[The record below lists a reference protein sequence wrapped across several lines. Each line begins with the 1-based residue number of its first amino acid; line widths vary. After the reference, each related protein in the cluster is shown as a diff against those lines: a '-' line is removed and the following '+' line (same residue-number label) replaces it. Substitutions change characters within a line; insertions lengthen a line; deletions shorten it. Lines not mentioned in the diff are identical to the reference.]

1 MCDGGNDFCPAKKL
15 MKKGDIVFP
24 REGHRFLQRIEI
36 EDLKNDLTC
45 DIVPWKNGED
55 IINKLKEI

>member
-1 MCDGGNDFCPAKKL
+1 

-24 REGHRFLQRIEI
+24 REGHRFLRRIEI

-45 DIVPWKNGED
+45 DIVPWKTGED